1 MGNKVRKYVP
11 HTGKI
16 PKWKIPKG
24 GKKSVFGEDFG
35 RAYSER
41 VEYIKGKIESRGEN
55 SDV

>member
-11 HTGKI
+11 HLGKI
-16 PKWKIPKG
+16 LKG

-41 VEYIKGKIESRGEN
+41 VEYMKGKIESRGEN